1 MKRSKKEK
9 RRRDDYMKPNYMNG
23 IPLEAQYRYRQGL
36 EMVNRQDNET
46 AVKFF
51 RQAIFIAPGFC
62 KAYDELGKCL
72 EKMGRSGEAA
82 VYREKVSRFFC

>member
-1 MKRSKKEK
+1 
-9 RRRDDYMKPNYMNG
+9 MKPNHMNG
-23 IPLEAQYRYRQGL
+23 IPLEAQYRFRQGL
-36 EMVNRQDNET
+36 EMMTLHNHET
-46 AVKFF
+46 AVKYF

-82 VYREKVSRFFC
+82 VYREKASRLFC

>member
-1 MKRSKKEK
+1 
-9 RRRDDYMKPNYMNG
+9 
-23 IPLEAQYRYRQGL
+23 
-36 EMVNRQDNET
+36 MVNRQDNET
-46 AVKFF
+46 AVKYF